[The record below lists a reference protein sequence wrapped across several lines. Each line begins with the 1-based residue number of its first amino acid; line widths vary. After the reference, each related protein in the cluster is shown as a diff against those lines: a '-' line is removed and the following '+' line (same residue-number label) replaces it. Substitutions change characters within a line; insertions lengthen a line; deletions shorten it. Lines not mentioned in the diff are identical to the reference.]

1 MNALLELAKKAKEA
15 VATPTFKLTSIETQV
30 FKTGTTGFRATLSDG
45 TKVTFNE
52 KTLER
57 VVEEVD
63 KDTWRLIPGT
73 TISNDPDRGLIPSGS
88 QRVSL
93 WK

>member
-1 MNALLELAKKAKEA
+1 MNALLKLAEEAKKAVE
-15 VATPTFKLTSIETQV
+15 TPTFSLASIETQV

-52 KTLER
+52 KTLDR

-63 KDTWRLIPGT
+63 KDTWRLKPGT
-73 TISNDPDRGLIPSGS
+73 TISNDLDRGLIPSGS